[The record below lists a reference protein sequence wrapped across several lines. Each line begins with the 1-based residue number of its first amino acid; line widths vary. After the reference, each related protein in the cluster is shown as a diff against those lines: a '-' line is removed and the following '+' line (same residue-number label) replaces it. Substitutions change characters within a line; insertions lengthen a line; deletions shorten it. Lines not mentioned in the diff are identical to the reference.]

1 MIMDW
6 NKIRKEQ
13 FPALEKSV
21 YLKAAGGSPMSTA
34 AYKAGIKY
42 FNEMHLEGDNYWEG
56 YLVELDNARALV
68 AEYIN
73 SNVEEI
79 AFLINTS
86 SGMNVIA
93 RLIENGGIIYPEGEF
108 PSSIH
113 IFKSLGFDTVK
124 IKSRKDNSYLSESFD
139 KLINSTTKYL
149 IHSHV
154 QYLTGFKQDLND
166 LGEFCKKNNLL
177 NIINA
182 TQSFGAFPIDIKNQ
196 NIDMLVAS
204 GLKWACC
211 GYGIGILF
219 IRKRFIEENGLP
231 FSSWLSVRD
240 AFSMDNDNLD
250 IIIQTKSMDGLGG
263 TPNFPALLA
272 LKGGLSLIK
281 EIGDGKIQNGIKK
294 INERIISLTSEFV
307 TQVQNLKLKIIT
319 PLSIKY
325 RSGII
330 TIEDKK
336 AESIYYKLL
345 SKNILVSL
353 RNYPKSTEKT
363 LLRFAF
369 NYYNNFEDI
378 EKVIKVLKKIKE
390 NE

>member
-1 MIMDW
+1 MTIDW

-13 FPALEKSV
+13 FPALEGSV
-21 YLKAAGGSPMSTA
+21 YLKAAGGSPMSKA
-34 AYKAGIKY
+34 AYQAGIKY
-42 FNEMHLEGDNYWEG
+42 FNEMHLEGDNHWER
-56 YLVELDNARALV
+56 YLMELDEARTLV

-93 RLIENGGIIYPEGEF
+93 RLLDDGGIIYPEGEF

-113 IFKSLGFDTVK
+113 IFKSLGFNTIK
-124 IKSRKDNSYLSESFD
+124 IKSGNDNSYQINSFD
-139 KLINSTTKYL
+139 EFLEPTSKYS

-154 QYLTGFKQDLND
+154 QYLTGFRQDLNE
-166 LGEFCKKNNLL
+166 LGEFCKSRKLT

-204 GLKWACC
+204 GLKWACG

-219 IRKRFIEENGLP
+219 IKNKFIEKNGLP

-240 AFSMDNDNLD
+240 AFSMDNDSLD
-250 IIIQTKSMDGLGG
+250 VIIQSKSMDGLGG

-272 LKGGLSLIK
+272 LKGGLTLIK
-281 EIGDGKIQNGIKK
+281 EIGNGNIQTGVKK
-294 INERIISLTSEFV
+294 INERIMSLTSEFV
-307 TQVQNLKLKIIT
+307 TQIQNLKFKIIT
-319 PLSIKY
+319 PLSLKH

-336 AESIYYKLL
+336 AESIFYKLL
-345 SKNILVSL
+345 SKNILISL
-353 RNYPKSTEKT
+353 RNYPKSSEKT

-378 EKVIKVLKKIKE
+378 EKVIKVLKKI
-390 NE
+390 

>member
-1 MIMDW
+1 MEIDW
-6 NKIRKEQ
+6 NKIRKEE

-34 AYKAGIKY
+34 AYQAGIKY

-56 YLVELDNARALV
+56 YLKELDVARALI

-73 SNVEEI
+73 SNIEEI
-79 AFLINTS
+79 AYLINTS

-93 RLIENGGIIYPEGEF
+93 HFIEDGDIIYPEGEF

-113 IFKSLGFDTVK
+113 IFKSLGFNTIK
-124 IKSRKDNSYLSESFD
+124 IKSKNDTSYQIDSFD
-139 KLINSTTKYL
+139 EFIDSTVKYS

-154 QYLTGFKQDLND
+154 QYLTGFKQNLNG
-166 LGEFCKKNNLL
+166 LGEFCKKNKLI

-182 TQSFGAFPIDIKNQ
+182 TQSFGAFPIDVKNQ

-219 IRKRFIEENGLP
+219 IKKKFLEKSGLP
-231 FSSWLSVRD
+231 FSSWLSVKD

-250 IIIQTKSMDGLGG
+250 IVIQTKSMDGLGG

-272 LKGGLSLIK
+272 LKGGLTLIK
-281 EIGDGKIQNGIKK
+281 EIGDGNIQSGVNR

-307 TQVQNLKLKIIT
+307 SQIQNLKLDIIT
-319 PLSIKY
+319 PLNLKH

-336 AESIYYKLL
+336 AESIFYKLL
-345 SKNILVSL
+345 SKNILISL
-353 RNYPKSTEKT
+353 RNYPKSSEKN

-378 EKVIKVLKKIKE
+378 EKVINVLKNIK
-390 NE
+390 